1 MEATLSW
8 HRNCLNRCVAVVL
21 LLVPAFAGADPGFGS
36 LRKKKLDLETR
47 SPAVVRLANT
57 SFAVIGSADRA
68 NSAVLE
74 SLLPTL
80 ETELLSNEKSLT
92 KKPQGE
98 AEYTIG
104 MRITSFSIAR
114 PQAANGFV
122 HWVGSIRVSYQ
133 VLGRGGK
140 VFDAGNVRYTYDK
153 NVPASS
159 NSVTSVVKK
168 IPGIKRD
175 NEKPP
180 QSAEDLKEILV
191 GEVVREMSAKL
202 GNTKQSIQ
210 VEVAGGDDHLNRAAD
225 FMDKQLWSRA
235 LDELEKMTAFPK
247 AESEAYRQYD
257 LGLVHE
263 AMAYEAKT
271 LADQKENLLQAQ
283 EYYDKALEGNQKEK
297 YFVVSV
303 ARTKEALA
311 RYKAFESMQ
320 KEERKGTVEPK
331 ADSSKPVQ
339 DSKSAKA
346 SATTSTKSYPPQ
358 AVARANTSTTPS
370 PLKPQTQK
378 SGGKTL
384 RVGDVVEMFNSHVPE
399 DQIIAIIRSSSVQ
412 FDPLD
417 KDTAIAVAKAGL
429 PVSIQNEM
437 RAKVG
442 APLLGPSKAA
452 TKK

>member
-1 MEATLSW
+1 LSW
-8 HRNCLNRCVAVVL
+8 HRNCVIRCVAVGL
-21 LLVPAFAGADPGFGS
+21 LLAPSFAEADPGFGS

-57 SFAVIGSADRA
+57 SFAVIGAADRA
-68 NSAVLE
+68 NSAVLD

-104 MRITSFSIAR
+104 LRITSFSIAR

-140 VFDAGNVRYTYDK
+140 VFDAGNERYTYDK

-191 GEVVREMSAKL
+191 GEVVHRMSAKL
-202 GNTKQSIQ
+202 GNTKQIVQ

-235 LDELEKMTAFPK
+235 RDELEKMTAFPK
-247 AESEAYRQYD
+247 PESEAYRQYD

-263 AMAYEAKT
+263 AMAYDAKA

-320 KEERKGTVEPK
+320 KEERKGTIEPK
-331 ADSSKPVQ
+331 ADSSKLVQ
-339 DSKSAKA
+339 DSKTKA
-346 SATTSTKSYPPQ
+346 SATTGAKSSPPQ
-358 AVARANTSTTPS
+358 PVARANTSTTPS
-370 PLKPQTQK
+370 PSKSQTQK

-384 RVGDVVEMFNSHVPE
+384 KVGDVVEMFNSHVPE
-399 DQIIAIIRSSSVQ
+399 DQIIAIIKSSSMQ

-417 KDTAIAVAKAGL
+417 KDTAIAVARAGL

-442 APLLGPSKAA
+442 APMLGPSKAA